1 MNLVCI
7 LLIIILCCCFLQP
20 QRQKEGML
28 SDWAKDY
35 IMWRQPLNKGFT
47 ELGGCTPQ
55 GLANRYFTYPHIDP
69 FYYYPIKKPFST

>member
-7 LLIIILCCCFLQP
+7 LLLIILCCCFLQP

-35 IMWRQPLNKGFT
+35 ICGDNP
-47 ELGGCTPQ
+47 
-55 GLANRYFTYPHIDP
+55 
-69 FYYYPIKKPFST
+69 